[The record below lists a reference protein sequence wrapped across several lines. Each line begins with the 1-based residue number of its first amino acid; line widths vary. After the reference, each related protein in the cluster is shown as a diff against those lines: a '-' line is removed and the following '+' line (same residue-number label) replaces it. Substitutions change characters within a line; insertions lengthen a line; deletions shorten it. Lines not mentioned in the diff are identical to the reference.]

1 MRSYQEK
8 AFRNAAR
15 IRSCRLHD
23 FDWKKA
29 IADYKARQEKLGVV
43 LGVRPVIMCR
53 CKNCGGKISVL
64 YAGAYMDAVEHM
76 KAIQSQLNG

>member
-1 MRSYQEK
+1 MKSYQEK

-15 IRSCRLHD
+15 IKSCKLHD

-29 IADYKARQEKLGVV
+29 IADHKARQEELGVI

-76 KAIQSQLNG
+76 KKIQGETTK